1 MFNRSVASRYL
12 LICPQE
18 LKREGSDRNGQ
29 ISEYLD
35 LAERYNY
42 YDSAHDV
49 LINTSNT
56 CALSL
61 YLYLSV
67 VFRYYLIC
75 PLKWVLRGGEMT
87 LYLKGKLWLIKL
99 D

>member
-1 MFNRSVASRYL
+1 MFTDLSVGDLTGGVS
-12 LICPQE
+12 QTD
-18 LKREGSDRNGQ
+18 KSVK

-35 LAERYNY
+35 PTERYNY
-42 YDSAHDV
+42 YDSAHDA

-75 PLKWVLRGGEMT
+75 PLKLDGARFGQIQRT
-87 LYLKGKLWLIKL
+87 LPHF
-99 D
+99 

>member
-1 MFNRSVASRYL
+1 MSVGAL
-12 LICPQE
+12 TGGGDP
-18 LKREGSDRNGQ
+18 NGQ

-35 LAERYNY
+35 PTERYNY
-42 YDSAHDV
+42 YYSAHDV
-49 LINTSNT
+49 LINASNT

-67 VFRYYLIC
+67 GFRYYLIC
-75 PLKWVLRGGEMT
+75 PLKWVLSGGEMT

>member
-1 MFNRSVASRYL
+1 MCIVDIFVSVRCV
-12 LICPQE
+12 LI
-18 LKREGSDRNGQ
+18 LSDLAVERGFTVPNGQ

-35 LAERYNY
+35 PTERLNN
-42 YDSAHDV
+42 YDSSHDV
-49 LINTSNT
+49 LIDISNT

-75 PLKWVLRGGEMT
+75 PLKGVLRCPAD
-87 LYLKGKLWLIKL
+87 KSVNI
-99 D
+99 